1 MTCKE
6 KHLWLIDTLYRAK
19 RLTLKEISHKWRDY
33 VNGNIDKELPR
44 STFKRWVEAIKDEFN
59 LYIDCDRSNY
69 EYYITNLEIIEKDKL
84 KKWILD
90 TFATSNALTENMS
103 LSDRILVEKIP
114 SGNEFLTTIIN
125 AIKENK
131 KIEIEYLQFG
141 SDYSSSFP
149 IEPYCLKLFENRW
162 YVLGKNN
169 WDEMKIY
176 CLDRIVSVTTLDER
190 FKLTSDFDAESYF
203 MPYFGI
209 IVDPTIKPQL
219 IRIRAYGNQK
229 YYLKTLPLHESQHI
243 VEETEEFAD
252 FDYYMSPTLDL
263 QYKLLSYGSTVEVIK
278 PENLR
283 NDMKSWIKEMS
294 NMYKIK
300 E

>member
-1 MTCKE
+1 MTCNE

-33 VNGNIDKELPR
+33 INGNIDIELPR

-59 LYIDCDRSNY
+59 LYIDCDRSTY
-69 EYYITNLEIIEKDKL
+69 EYYILNPELIEEDKL

-114 SGNEFLTTIIN
+114 SGIEFLTTIIN

-141 SDYSSSFP
+141 SDYSSTFP

-169 WDEMKIY
+169 WAEMKIY
-176 CLDRIVSVTTLDER
+176 CLDRMKSVTALDER
-190 FKLTSDFDAESYF
+190 FKLPPDFDAESYF

-209 IVDPTIKPQL
+209 IVDSAINPQL

-229 YYLKTLPLHESQHI
+229 YYLRTLPLHESQDLI
-243 VEETEEFAD
+243 EETEEYAD
-252 FDYYMSPTLDL
+252 FDFYMSPTLDL
-263 QYKLLSYGSTVEVIK
+263 QYKLLSFGSSVEVLK

-283 NDMKSWIKEMS
+283 NDMKSWVKEMS
-294 NMYKIK
+294 DMYKIK